1 MTDLASLIHDA
12 DARPLAFVDL
22 ETTGGR
28 PGVDRITEVGV
39 IEVDRDGVR
48 HWSTLVDPLQPIPL
62 FVQQL
67 TGITDAMVRGAPTF
81 DALAAELARRLDGKL
96 FVAHNARFD
105 HGFLKNA
112 FDRIGIR
119 FDPDVLCTVRLSR
132 ALFPRESRH
141 GLDALA
147 QRLDLTVCGRHRA
160 LADADLVWQF
170 WQRVHALHP
179 RSVIDAA
186 LSRLIRG
193 GGADAM
199 TDVLPAGSGVY
210 ALFDS
215 EGVPLYVGKSAKL
228 RQRVRTQ
235 LFGERRSSRD
245 AQLAARVH
253 EVRVYPVVGEVGLL
267 LADAH
272 WSAVLRPRLGRR
284 VAATVQPPRGAMP
297 WPYGGPVA
305 LIERSGHNCGAPGV
319 HLLDAWQY
327 LGSAA
332 DLDCARALLHAH
344 RQSSAACSDAC
355 DIVQPA
361 QALTA
366 QSGLLGVVEPAFNA
380 AIARILAQRL
390 ARGGLVVERLADVAP
405 AASHHGQLAPPD
417 AAHPTAPTP
426 SLAHRWG
433 TAVRSAAKRDAS

>member
-28 PGVDRITEVGV
+28 PGIDRITEVGV

-48 HWSTLVDPLQPIPL
+48 RWSTLVDPLQPIPL

-67 TGITDAMVRGAPTF
+67 TGITDTMVRGAPTF
-81 DALAAELARRLDGKL
+81 DALAAELACRLDGKL

-105 HGFLKNA
+105 HGFLKKA
-112 FDRIGIR
+112 FDRVGIR

-147 QRLDLTVCGRHRA
+147 QRLELTACGRHRA

-170 WQRVHALHP
+170 WQRVHALYP
-179 RSVIDAA
+179 RPAIDAA

-199 TDVLPAGSGVY
+199 TDALPAGSGVY

-215 EGVPLYVGKSAKL
+215 DGVPLYVGKSAKL

-272 WSAVLRPRLGRR
+272 WTAVLRPRLGRR
-284 VAATVQPPRGAMP
+284 VAATMQPPRGAMP

-305 LIERSGHNCGAPGV
+305 LIERSGHDRAHGV
-319 HLLDAWQY
+319 HLLDAWHY
-327 LGSAA
+327 LGSTT
-332 DLDCARALLHAH
+332 DLDRARALLDAH
-344 RQSSAACSDAC
+344 RQSRAACSDAR

-361 QALTA
+361 QVAMA
-366 QSGLLGVVEPAFNA
+366 QPGLLGVVEPTFNA

-390 ARGGLVVERLADVAP
+390 ARGGLIVERLADDVALADGRHCQP
-405 AASHHGQLAPPD
+405 APPD

-426 SLAHRWG
+426 PVVQR
-433 TAVRSAAKRDAS
+433 